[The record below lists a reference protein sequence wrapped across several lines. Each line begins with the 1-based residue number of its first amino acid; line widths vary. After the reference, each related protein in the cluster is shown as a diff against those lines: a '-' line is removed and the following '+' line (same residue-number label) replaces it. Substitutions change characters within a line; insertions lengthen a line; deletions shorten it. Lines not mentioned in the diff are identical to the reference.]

1 MATQK
6 EQIEQLKLDKEHL
19 EDILR
24 AEEWEKEKW
33 MFDYFKTATK
43 VRVAIMCGL
52 VGWLLFVALLLWVIS

>member
-33 MFDYFKTATK
+33 MLDYAKAVGK
-43 VRVAIMCGL
+43 YRGAVIGGL
-52 VGWLLFVALLLWVIS
+52 VGWLLFFALLIRVIV